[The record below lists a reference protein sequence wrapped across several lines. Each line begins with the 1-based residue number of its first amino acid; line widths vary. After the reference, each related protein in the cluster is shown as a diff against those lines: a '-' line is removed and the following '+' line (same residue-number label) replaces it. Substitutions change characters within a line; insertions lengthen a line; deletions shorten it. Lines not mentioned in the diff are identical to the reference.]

1 MVDLAAD
8 GGEPS
13 RAGGGASVPA
23 WRRGQLGPAVVR
35 SGGHGRDAA
44 GVHGAERVV
53 VVGGPVDGVRA
64 GCLEQHQRESVF
76 PLDIGF
82 AARVLALC
90 ALPRRDPGD
99 LRRYKRVNGP
109 YRLVVVAMGDQG
121 LPWGSI
127 PRLALAWLCTNVV
140 RKRSRVVELGSSFER
155 FFTALGYPLRM
166 GGRNHRNVKTHVE
179 RLFSAAF
186 YMDVE
191 KWAGADRWER
201 NVEIWPVSKR
211 VRLWTSRRGRTA
223 GGWTVASVELSE
235 PLYEAII
242 ERPFPINLNAIKA
255 LRKSPLAI
263 DLYLW
268 LTFRMKGS
276 SASSAPELGA
286 AVQAVLGDRGACRSG
301 GARLRQADAEAAD
314 SRRGRVAG
322 GPDQVSA
329 RRSVADAVGAS
340 GRPTTCQ
347 ESGWGAVSF
356 PQKACGKR
364 KF

>member
-1 MVDLAAD
+1 MGVGLT
-8 GGEPS
+8 
-13 RAGGGASVPA
+13 GA
-23 WRRGQLGPAVVR
+23 
-35 SGGHGRDAA
+35 
-44 GVHGAERVV
+44 
-53 VVGGPVDGVRA
+53 
-64 GCLEQHQRESVF
+64 F

-109 YRLVVVAMGDQG
+109 YRLVVVALGEQG

-127 PRLALAWLCTNVV
+127 PRLVLAWLCTTVV
-140 RKRSRVVELGSSFER
+140 RKRCRVVELGSSFEQ
-155 FFTALGYPLRM
+155 FFTELGYPLRM
-166 GGRNHRNVKTHVE
+166 GGRNHRNIKTHVE

-186 YMDVE
+186 YMDVD
-191 KWAGADRWER
+191 KWAGEDKWER

-223 GGWTVASVELSE
+223 GRWTVGSIEVSE

-268 LTFRMKGS
+268 LTFRMKGVRRPLRLS
-276 SASSAPELGA
+276 WAQLCKQFSETEGLAGVA
-286 AVQAVLGDRGACRSG
+286 AWDF
-301 GARLRQADAEAAD
+301 
-314 SRRGRVAG
+314 
-322 GPDQVSA
+322 A
-329 RRSVADAVGAS
+329 RRMRVQLARVVEVWPEVRIRFVRGGLLLMPSEHQVAR
-340 GRPTTCQ
+340 RPVKRADGSC
-347 ESGWGAVSF
+347 EF
-356 PQKACGKR
+356 PQKACGKPQ
-364 KF
+364 F

>member
-1 MVDLAAD
+1 MVDLAAN
-8 GGEPS
+8 GGEPG
-13 RAGGGASVPA
+13 RASGGASAPA
-23 WRRGQLGPAVVR
+23 RRRGQLGPAAVR
-35 SGGHGRDAA
+35 PGGHGQDAA

-53 VVGGPVDGVRA
+53 AVEEAVDGVRA
-64 GCLEQHQRESVF
+64 GAAAAPPASAAGRAGHLDQHQRETVF

-109 YRLVVVAMGDQG
+109 YRLVVVALGDQG

-155 FFTALGYPLRM
+155 FFVELGYPVRT
-166 GGRNHRNVKTHVE
+166 GGQRHRHLKIHVE

-186 YMDVE
+186 YMDVD
-191 KWAGADRWER
+191 KWAGEDKWER

-211 VRLWTSRRGRTA
+211 VRLWTSRGGRTA
-223 GGWTVASVELSE
+223 GGWTVASIELSE

-268 LTFRMKGS
+268 LTFRMKGVRRPLRLS
-276 SASSAPELGA
+276 WAQLCKQFSETEGLAGA
-286 AVQAVLGDRGACRSG
+286 AAWDF
-301 GARLRQADAEAAD
+301 
-314 SRRGRVAG
+314 
-322 GPDQVSA
+322 A
-329 RRSVADAVGAS
+329 RRMRVQLARVVDVWPEVRIRFVRGGLLLMPSQHQVAR
-340 GRPTTCQ
+340 RP
-347 ESGWGAVSF
+347 V
-356 PQKACGKR
+356 KA
-364 KF
+364 

>member
-1 MVDLAAD
+1 MWNTDS
-8 GGEPS
+8 GEVERS
-13 RAGGGASVPA
+13 SERSDVERAVEASDA
-23 WRRGQLGPAVVR
+23 
-35 SGGHGRDAA
+35 DAA
-44 GVHGAERVV
+44 E
-53 VVGGPVDGVRA
+53 PLWA
-64 GCLEQHQRESVF
+64 GCDAEPDRLVERFRTAEGDWSLARDSVF

-109 YRLVVVAMGDQG
+109 YRLVVVALGDRG

-140 RKRSRVVELGSSFER
+140 RKRSRVVELGSSFEQ
-155 FFTALGYPLRM
+155 FFTELGYPLRM
-166 GGRNHRNVKTHVE
+166 GGRNHRNIKTHVE

-186 YMDVE
+186 YMDVD
-191 KWAGADRWER
+191 KWAGEDKWER

-268 LTFRMKGS
+268 LTFRMKGVRRPLRLS
-276 SASSAPELGA
+276 WAQLCKQFSETEGLAGA
-286 AVQAVLGDRGACRSG
+286 A
-301 GARLRQADAEAAD
+301 ARDF
-314 SRRGRVAG
+314 
-322 GPDQVSA
+322 A
-329 RRSVADAVGAS
+329 RRMRKQLTRVVDVWPEVRIRFVRGGLLLMPSERQVAR
-340 GRPTTCQ
+340 RPVRS
-347 ESGWGAVSF
+347 EDGE
-356 PQKACGKR
+356 P
-364 KF
+364 